1 MFVADVN
8 ECAVPDLQ
16 TEVCHYG
23 CINTPGSYRCAE
35 PQELKD
41 QPIAVDLPNNC
52 LPGYELSNDGSC
64 LGESTE
70 VSSIVLQTLFILSID
85 KIMYHSTFSSSK

>member
-1 MFVADVN
+1 MVVIGKLMFATDVN

-35 PQELKD
+35 PLELKD
-41 QPIAVDLPNNC
+41 QPIPEKLPNSC
-52 LPGYELSNDGSC
+52 LPGFELSNDGSC
-64 LGESTE
+64 LGK
-70 VSSIVLQTLFILSID
+70 LQKPKFQVFNF
-85 KIMYHSTFSSSK
+85 HVN